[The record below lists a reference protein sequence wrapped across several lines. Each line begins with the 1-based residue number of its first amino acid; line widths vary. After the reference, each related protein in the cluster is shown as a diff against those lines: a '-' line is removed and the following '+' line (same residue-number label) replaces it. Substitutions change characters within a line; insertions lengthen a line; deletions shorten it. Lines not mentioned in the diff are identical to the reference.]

1 MRNEFQWKPKAG
13 SRVFLAFD
21 VVKENS
27 RTNRKTKP
35 LIYPCVRWPKCYSLE
50 VYETQSSG
58 CKRYSVFA
66 LFIAL
71 VVLGSSITNAA
82 PKSEGSTSGFCK
94 SVALV
99 CGETAFWSFGPG
111 ENREKGS
118 VMDAGRVKEII
129 QVVLPRIEKLMASE
143 VRSWEQLTIEQQE
156 ELNLILLGGL
166 AKIDIKKARMLHVI
180 NSDEYKAIIA
190 FYEWEKALG
199 GYED

>member
-1 MRNEFQWKPKAG
+1 
-13 SRVFLAFD
+13 
-21 VVKENS
+21 
-27 RTNRKTKP
+27 
-35 LIYPCVRWPKCYSLE
+35 
-50 VYETQSSG
+50 
-58 CKRYSVFA
+58 
-66 LFIAL
+66 
-71 VVLGSSITNAA
+71 
-82 PKSEGSTSGFCK
+82 
-94 SVALV
+94 
-99 CGETAFWSFGPG
+99 
-111 ENREKGS
+111 
-118 VMDAGRVKEII
+118 MDAGRVKEII